1 MMIIKHPETIL
12 MWHIGNDICSSTTS
26 PPCWLVPL
34 FQIFNYFHPAYT
46 PPSSKFIP
54 AINDRYVSP
63 ILFVDFKTPQ
73 SNLLQ
78 TQPPQT
84 CDNIW
89 TTRPSQAPQE
99 APRRCQGAPQA
110 PWWGGG
116 LSCGAPSPIIWTAA
130 ADRRMPLTCL
140 CRFYSSINVCFRFQD
155 QNGQKI
161 SWRMWPH
168 IWPTKGGGDM
178 KQGGRQGSIREGIFN
193 LVTRRLVGFM
203 GEMKRGKTRLLPDNW
218 N

>member
-1 MMIIKHPETIL
+1 MACPPP
-12 MWHIGNDICSSTTS
+12 S
-26 PPCWLVPL
+26 PP
-34 FQIFNYFHPAYT
+34 FTGQIFSPSPHWGLIHSWNGFLGYFYL
-46 PPSSKFIP
+46 
-54 AINDRYVSP
+54 YSP
-63 ILFVDFKTPQ
+63 CTKQ
-73 SNLLQ
+73 SVASA
-78 TQPPQT
+78 PPQT

>member
-1 MMIIKHPETIL
+1 M
-12 MWHIGNDICSSTTS
+12 G
-26 PPCWLVPL
+26 
-34 FQIFNYFHPAYT
+34 QIFSPSPHWGLIHSWNGFLGYFYL
-46 PPSSKFIP
+46 
-54 AINDRYVSP
+54 YSP
-63 ILFVDFKTPQ
+63 CTKQ
-73 SNLLQ
+73 SVASA
-78 TQPPQT
+78 PPQT

-155 QNGQKI
+155 KNGQKI
-161 SWRMWPH
+161 LFSQENVTPYM
-168 IWPTKGGGDM
+168 TYKGWGRYETRWKTGFHPRRNFQSCDAASRWIYGGDE
-178 KQGGRQGSIREGIFN
+178 K
-193 LVTRRLVGFM
+193 
-203 GEMKRGKTRLLPDNW
+203 GKNKAAAW
-218 N
+218 